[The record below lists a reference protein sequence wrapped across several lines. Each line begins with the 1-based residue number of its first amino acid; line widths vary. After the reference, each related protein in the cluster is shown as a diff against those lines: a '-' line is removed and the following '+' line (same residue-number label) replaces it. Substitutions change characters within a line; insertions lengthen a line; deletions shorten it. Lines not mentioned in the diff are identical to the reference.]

1 MFRSVI
7 VFLAATV
14 FFGSAM
20 ISVRAVEPNEILDDP
35 VLEQRAREI
44 SKNLR
49 CLVCQ
54 NQSIDESNADLA
66 RDLRIIVRERLVAGD
81 SDENVVGFIVARYGD
96 WVLLRPPFKPKTW
109 ILWFGPLGIAGIAA
123 FMYWG
128 FYRRQPKLEDDP
140 VVPLA
145 QAERKRLDD
154 VLSQG

>member
-1 MFRSVI
+1 MFRFAI
-7 VFLAATV
+7 VLLAAAV
-14 FFGSAM
+14 VFGSALVP
-20 ISVRAVEPNEILDDP
+20 VRAVEPNEILDNP

-109 ILWFGPLGIAGIAA
+109 ILWLGPFGIAGIAG
-123 FMYWG
+123 FMFWG
-128 FYRRQPKLEDDP
+128 FYRRQPRLEDDL
-140 VVPLA
+140 VLPLA
-145 QAERKRLDD
+145 QAEQKRLDD